1 MVVKEEERKEGRRE
15 RGREGG
21 SHGLSC
27 FKLPST
33 GSDSIANPASI
44 MLNFMTERNSRNW
57 E

>member
-1 MVVKEEERKEGRRE
+1 MVVKEEERKEGERE
-15 RGREGG
+15 GGREGG

-44 MLNFMTERNSRNW
+44 MLNFMTVRNSRN
-57 E
+57 